1 MCIWLG
7 LMVQCTGG
15 SFGVARVEDGSDL
28 EGSYSEILI
37 EATKSDDWFREE
49 NTMS

>member
-28 EGSYSEILI
+28 EGSYLEILI
-37 EATKSDDWFREE
+37 EATESDDWFREE